1 MILVYTV
8 VHTCSF
14 NGLEHNGIG
23 FINIALKPSNSKE
36 KVSTERKV
44 CQHSETP
51 KSLRFGPQRLN
62 RKPRYHCD
70 SGASSFS
77 CAYPRACMLQI
88 GGY

>member
-8 VHTCSF
+8 VHTCPF
-14 NGLEHNGIG
+14 NGLEYFGIG

-44 CQHSETP
+44 CQHDETP
-51 KSLRFGPQRLN
+51 KPVRFGPQRTK

-70 SGASSFS
+70 SGAFLIL
-77 CAYPRACMLQI
+77 CVYMLWT
-88 GGY
+88 